1 MRTRFVPVGAQRRIP
16 IVITAGMI
24 VGLVSLGLEHLPAP
38 WFNLSAWG
46 GAWLILAFGGG
57 ATQAGPRSGA
67 TAGVAALVG
76 ATGTYYLAK
85 LGFGSPIN
93 PLSHDN
99 PWIWVA
105 VSIPAGAA
113 CGFLGAKWTTGG
125 RLPRIAA
132 VAALA
137 GTVLAEAWWHRDGY
151 GLWALIGFVGLVL
164 PVVLLRKTTDRA
176 VGIFATLAGG
186 LLIWWSLHVALPA
199 VLAVG

>member
-1 MRTRFVPVGAQRRIP
+1 MPAGTTVVARRRVS
-16 IVITAGMI
+16 IVIAVGMA

-57 ATQAGPRSGA
+57 ATQPGLRRGA
-67 TAGVAALVG
+67 TTGLAALVA

-85 LGFGSPIN
+85 LAFGSPIN
-93 PLSHDN
+93 PLAQDN
-99 PWIWVA
+99 PLVWVVA
-105 VSIPAGAA
+105 SIPAGVA
-113 CGFLGAKWTTGG
+113 GGVLGTTWRTSA

-151 GLWALIGFVGLVL
+151 GLSALIALVGLVL
-164 PVVLLRKTTDRA
+164 PVLLLRTTTERA
-176 VGIFATLAGG
+176 VGVFATVAGG
-186 LLIWWSLHVALPA
+186 LLIWWSLNVALPV